1 MLSSKNLVIV
11 IRRSTYKVTKAE
23 LVVQRKVELITNY
36 YLPISLPVK
45 STSLALL
52 SKNILTQAS
61 SWLFK
66 AFFHLFQAWKQCE
79 VTENAHKTITKG
91 WSSCKVPIASLCYLL
106 YISSFLINH
115 TSYSFA
121 HFPIAST
128 ITPSSIRPIH
138 EPCRTGEII
147 AQGGLHQNRELVDT

>member
-1 MLSSKNLVIV
+1 MLSSKNLLIV
-11 IRRSTYKVTKAE
+11 IRRSIYKVTKAE

-61 SWLFK
+61 SWLLM
-66 AFFHLFQAWKQCE
+66 AFFHLFQACKQCE
-79 VTENAHKTITKG
+79 VTQNAHKTITKG

-106 YISSFLINH
+106 YNSSFLINH

-128 ITPSSIRPIH
+128 ITPSSISPSMNLAEQAKLFRKGGS
-138 EPCRTGEII
+138 TKI
-147 AQGGLHQNRELVDT
+147 AN